1 MRGAGD
7 GEGGVRCRDSR
18 RGGHCRVMVDT
29 ASVGILR
36 ERKGGEDGLTQK
48 RGRSSR
54 KGPDASHSQVVD
66 KGGWDRENSA
76 ESLVGEA
83 DRGGGD

>member
-1 MRGAGD
+1 MMA
-7 GEGGVRCRDSR
+7 
-18 RGGHCRVMVDT
+18 DT

-36 ERKGGEDGLTQK
+36 ERKGGEDELTQK
-48 RGRSSR
+48 RGRSSS

-83 DRGGGD
+83 DRGGRGLEISNFVGGSDEFVSDQTR